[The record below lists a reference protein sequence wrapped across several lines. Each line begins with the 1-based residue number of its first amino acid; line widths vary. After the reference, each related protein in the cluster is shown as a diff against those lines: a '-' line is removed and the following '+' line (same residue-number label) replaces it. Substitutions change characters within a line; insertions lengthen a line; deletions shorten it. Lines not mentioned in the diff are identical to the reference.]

1 VAETADMVAPSG
13 EVSARRAV
21 FFDRDGTL
29 NVNFGYVH
37 RRQEWEWI
45 TGAIDALKSLHEA
58 GFALVIVTNQAGIA
72 RGYYEPEDVEALHDW
87 MTSELAVHGVEL
99 TGIYYCPHHP
109 DFGEIKQCACRK
121 PEPGMLLR
129 AAQELDI
136 DLRNSWIIGDQL
148 TDGLAGLSAG
158 TKALVIGNQSA
169 QDIHYFLKTQLIPML
184 GCSERLFVEPS
195 ITAAVKRILA
205 D

>member
-1 VAETADMVAPSG
+1 MADMKARSDGVSG
-13 EVSARRAV
+13 RRAV
-21 FFDRDGTL
+21 FLDRDGTL

-109 DFGEIKQCACRK
+109 DFGEIRQCDCRK
-121 PEPGMLLR
+121 PQPGMILR
-129 AAQELDI
+129 AAQDLDL
-136 DLRNSWIIGDQL
+136 DVHRSWIIGDQVS
-148 TDGLAGLSAG
+148 DALAGLNAG
-158 TKALVIGNQSA
+158 TKAVVIGSHSVEEFLHSLPSHHKSA
-169 QDIHYFLKTQLIPML
+169 QGQP
-184 GCSERLFVEPS
+184 ERLFVEPT
-195 ITAAVKRILA
+195 ITAAVERILA
-205 D
+205 V